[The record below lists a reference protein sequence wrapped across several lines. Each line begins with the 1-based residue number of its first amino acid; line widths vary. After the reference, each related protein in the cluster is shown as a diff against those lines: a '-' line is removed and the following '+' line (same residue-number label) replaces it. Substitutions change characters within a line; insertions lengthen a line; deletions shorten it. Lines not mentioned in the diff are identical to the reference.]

1 MTSYSQL
8 RVTKNFEM
16 RVINTTHTLNLV
28 QAKVICAILNCTGS
42 IQENGKRQ
50 QFILKAKKRNKVI

>member
-1 MTSYSQL
+1 
-8 RVTKNFEM
+8 M

-28 QAKVICAILNCTGS
+28 QAHVTCAVLNCGGN

-50 QFILKAKKRNKVI
+50 QIMLKETRRNKGM